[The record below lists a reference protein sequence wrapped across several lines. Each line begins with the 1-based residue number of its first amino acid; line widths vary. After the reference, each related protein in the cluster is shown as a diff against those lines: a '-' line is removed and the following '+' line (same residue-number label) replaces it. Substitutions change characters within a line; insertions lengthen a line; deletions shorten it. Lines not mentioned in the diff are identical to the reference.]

1 MSFYLFGVYMY
12 PKGHLDY
19 PKGRYIHSNIT
30 HNSRVSGGRIGGM
43 GVEIA
48 LDGGQRLRLKRGIFT
63 KMLVQSAQ
71 NALPRALRQKLRRVR
86 NMTGPTLLDI
96 GRINL
101 RQSRISSP
109 RQPQTK
115 A

>member
-43 GVEIA
+43 RVEIA
-48 LDGGQRLRLKRGIFT
+48 LDGGQRLR
-63 KMLVQSAQ
+63 
-71 NALPRALRQKLRRVR
+71 
-86 NMTGPTLLDI
+86 
-96 GRINL
+96 
-101 RQSRISSP
+101 
-109 RQPQTK
+109 
-115 A
+115 